1 MSAVPKKSIVELLTE
16 LGMILDPDT
25 LRVLEILE
33 KKDSVSEDVI
43 AEKLKI
49 KVNAARK
56 LLYALHTK
64 GITAYTKQRDPKKKW
79 WYLYYWGIDRVR
91 LQAVVV
97 EYKKK
102 LLENKQKELETE
114 KQFAFECA
122 ACTEKYAYE
131 DALES
136 EFTCPKCGSLL
147 AEARPTK
154 TIMRLEREIAILDK
168 QIKETPLPKPKPV
181 VEDESEEEEKPK
193 AKTQAKKPALKKAPQ
208 KKPAKSSKPKKKKK

>member
-1 MSAVPKKSIVELLTE
+1 MAATRKSIVELLTE
-16 LGMILDPDT
+16 LGMMLDPDT
-25 LRVLEILE
+25 LKVLEILE

-49 KVNAARK
+49 KVNATRK

-91 LQAVVV
+91 LQAVVT

-102 LLENKQKELETE
+102 LLEHKQKELETE

-122 ACTEKYAYE
+122 ACTEKYTYE

-147 AEARPTK
+147 TEARPTK

-168 QIKETPLPKPKPV
+168 QIKETPLPKLKPV
-181 VEDESEEEEKPK
+181 EPDEEEEKPK
-193 AKTQAKKPALKKAPQ
+193 AKKAAKKSAPKMKQ
-208 KKPAKSSKPKKKKK
+208 KPAKHSKPKKKKK

>member
-1 MSAVPKKSIVELLTE
+1 MATTRKSIVELLTE
-16 LGMILDPDT
+16 LGMILEPDT
-25 LRVLEILE
+25 LKVLDILE

-49 KVNAARK
+49 KVNATRK

-79 WYLYYWGIDRVR
+79 WYLYYWSIDRVR
-91 LQAVVV
+91 LQAVVT
-97 EYKKK
+97 EYKRKM
-102 LLENKQKELETE
+102 LENKQKELETE

-168 QIKETPLPKPKPV
+168 QIKETPLPKLKPV
-181 VEDESEEEEKPK
+181 ESEEDEEEKPK
-193 AKTQAKKPALKKAPQ
+193 AKAKKPAPKMKQ
-208 KKPAKSSKPKKKKK
+208 KPAKSKPKKKKK